1 MTPHRPGPVE
11 GMAAAVDLEAE
22 AVSTAVAVDFVV
34 VDSME
39 VVSAAAVLPSTV
51 AGCGWAEDVR
61 STVAHMCLVH
71 FRAIG
76 EGGLTPFTI
85 GNFSALR
92 DPDRSAP
99 SHRAM

>member
-34 VDSME
+34 VHSME
-39 VVSAAAVLPSTV
+39 AASAAAVLPSTV
-51 AGCGWAEDVR
+51 AGCGWGVGAL
-61 STVAHMCLVH
+61 STPGRMCLVH